1 MRATLDILD
10 RFGDGLLILAT
21 VVQGLLDLLW
31 LRLRLRLRLGL
42 GDRLLADLRVN
53 KNPLGKTVIPSSLVL
68 GLPEL
73 LFFCVGTHRMTHQHH
88 TTSHMWAGSGEVCGD
103 DLSTRGRHFC
113 LPRPPE
119 MGKNA
124 PYLPSELEFTI
135 HECLNLYF
143 QSPWVSSFDSWGSF
157 TKREPEALK
166 VRAGVS
172 IQVRCWSFLK
182 LSLEY

>member
-42 GDRLLADLRVN
+42 GDRLLVDLRVN

-68 GLPEL
+68 GVPEL

-88 TTSHMWAGSGEVCGD
+88 TTSHMWASG
-103 DLSTRGRHFC
+103 GRSVGMISPLGGGIFASQG
-113 LPRPPE
+113 PQKWERMPPI
-119 MGKNA
+119 
-124 PYLPSELEFTI
+124 YLV
-135 HECLNLYF
+135 N
-143 QSPWVSSFDSWGSF
+143 
-157 TKREPEALK
+157 
-166 VRAGVS
+166 
-172 IQVRCWSFLK
+172 
-182 LSLEY
+182 